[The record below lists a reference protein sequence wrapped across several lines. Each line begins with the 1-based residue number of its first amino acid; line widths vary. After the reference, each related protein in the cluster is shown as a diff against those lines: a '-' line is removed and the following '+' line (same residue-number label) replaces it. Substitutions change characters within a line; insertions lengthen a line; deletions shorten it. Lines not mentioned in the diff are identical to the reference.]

1 MPKKYVGVVF
11 VTCLLLLALLPFG
24 IGIFIEKGYR
34 YNLDSLARSMKLTL
48 KPLEY
53 HRHWLYS
60 DVLLATPFPLAD
72 LSYHANQNNDLLI
85 KQRIYHGPLVFYH
98 NSNKSGFEISLAHI
112 DSFLNPN
119 IFLAQTSLRFNKDL
133 VTYLSLDNY
142 TYYQKNK
149 LLYALQGL
157 TGKIEVLGGK
167 RIATV
172 ISLKHLTANFDHK
185 REIQNFTTNHQLA
198 KNDAEIW
205 LGKNNYH
212 FDHVAWQQEQ
222 AYYSFNNVNVVTYTL
237 PQNKQILLGLEGE
250 IGSARKDGVDYGVQ
264 RFSLNLAAKE
274 GKELRAVQ
282 DYLITPSPDAV
293 AEFQN
298 ELKALLNQGADLKI
312 NLLGNT
318 VWGRFDLRA
327 NVAYSLQKP
336 NEIASLLAGT
346 QGKLQGRLPLLLAN
360 RLLTSYY
367 QVFTNGET
375 VMAQKKAEN
384 SILEWQKAKSLDIL
398 GSDIKLDL
406 HWQ

>member
-1 MPKKYVGVVF
+1 MLKKYYAVVF
-11 VTCLLLLALLPFG
+11 VTCLLLLALLPFS

-72 LSYHANQNNDLLI
+72 QSSNQGNDLLI

-98 NSNKSGFEISLAHI
+98 NSTKSGFEISLAHI
-112 DSFLNPN
+112 DSFINPN
-119 IFLAQTSLRFNKDL
+119 IFLAQTTLRFNKDL
-133 VTYLSLDNY
+133 ITYLSLDNY

-157 TGKIEVLGGK
+157 TGKIEVFGGK
-167 RIATV
+167 RIASV

-222 AYYSFNNVNVVTYTL
+222 AYYSFNNVNVFTYAS

-250 IGSARKDGVDYGVQ
+250 IGSARKDGVDYGLQ

-274 GKELRAVQ
+274 GKELRVVQ

-327 NVAYSLQKP
+327 NVAYSLRKP

-346 QGKLQGRLPLLLAN
+346 QGKLQGKLPLLLAN

-384 SILEWQKAKSLDIL
+384 SILEWQKTKSLDIL
-398 GSDIKLDL
+398 GSDMKLDL
-406 HWQ
+406 HW